1 MRSSNALT
9 LAAMAAVAGSV
20 IGSAQGAYISFASD
34 TNHAGPTF
42 ISNNTQIPTF
52 RDGGPSTLGGQVAL
66 KLLVDA
72 DEDGPG
78 AAVSYDIFFKF
89 NATLTNYNRH
99 NLAGN
104 WIHEYTSF
112 GRYEFVDANSGALLL
127 GVNFHEALFTSWS
140 RDMGFLGTSAT
151 LQSNLGPDDDMSSE
165 GLLVQQFRDL
175 QDWAFTLTNLRATS
189 VKPGD
194 VVPVGNDGS
203 HRYDWKSEGSYS
215 ATLTAIPAPG
225 AIALIGLGGLIAGR
239 RRRA

>member
-1 MRSSNALT
+1 MRHT
-9 LAAMAAVAGSV
+9 LALLLASGVAATAN
-20 IGSAQGAYISFASD
+20 AAYISFASD

-42 ISNNTQIPTF
+42 ISNNTQVPTF
-52 RDGGPSTLGGQVAL
+52 RDGGPATVGGKVAL

-78 AAVSYDIFFKF
+78 PAVSYDIFMNF
-89 NATLTNYNRH
+89 NATLTNYNAH
-99 NLAGN
+99 NFAGS
-104 WIHEYTSF
+104 WIHEYTAF

-127 GVNFHEALFTSWS
+127 GVNFNRALFTSWS
-140 RDMGFLGTSAT
+140 ATQGFLGTSAT
-151 LQSNLGPDDDMSSE
+151 LQSNLGPDDDGQYE
-165 GLLVQQFRDL
+165 GSLVNQFSIVN
-175 QDWAFTLTNLRATS
+175 DWAFTLTNLRATS

-215 ATLTAIPAPG
+215 ATLALVPAPG
-225 AIALIGLGGLIAGR
+225 ALALAGLGGLIAAR